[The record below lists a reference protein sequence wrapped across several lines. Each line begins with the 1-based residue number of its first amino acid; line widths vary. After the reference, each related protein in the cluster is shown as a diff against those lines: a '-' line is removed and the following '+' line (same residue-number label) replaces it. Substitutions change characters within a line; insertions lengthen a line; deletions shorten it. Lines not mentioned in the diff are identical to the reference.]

1 MREKSMTFKD
11 NIKKSSLNEEN
22 KKYMYTETRNL
33 PVFIRLSYLHCFT
46 FNSSKKNIFLRYLKK
61 KICELHF

>member
-22 KKYMYTETRNL
+22 KKYMYRETRNL